1 MNAVRRSRT
10 DAEALAGLARRLT
23 ARDYAVLDFFAQHRI
38 ATTSIVA
45 AVFFTRRRL
54 AAIRL
59 HELCELGLLT
69 RSRVTGSRAYRY
81 TLDWGGAAICA
92 LRAGT
97 TPPTRAAAAWTAQ
110 QVFHSAHR
118 PHREAVNA
126 FFAQLHL
133 AARASGSVRVSEWL
147 PEAAAS
153 AEIIHARPDAA
164 GELTWDDGRK
174 LRLWYEHDRGTETL
188 AVLAEK
194 ITRYRTGRLAGALGD
209 RILLFGLSGPR
220 RLNGLLRV
228 CPPTGDLTVAATVT
242 EPLAAEVDLRLA
254 KTGILTDHR
263 WQILGSEHVTSL
275 EALAR

>member
-1 MNAVRRSRT
+1 MSTARRT
-10 DAEALAGLARRLT
+10 DAETLAGLARRLT

-38 ATTSIVA
+38 ATVSIVA

-97 TPPTRAAAAWTAQ
+97 TPPTRTAAAWAAQ

-133 AARASGSVRVSEWL
+133 AARAAGNLQVTEWL

-153 AEIIHARPDAA
+153 AEIIGARPDAA
-164 GELTWDDGRK
+164 GELTWNDGRT
-174 LRLWYEHDRGTETL
+174 LRLWYEHDRGTEPL
-188 AVLAEK
+188 SVLADK

-209 RILLFGLSGPR
+209 RILLFGLAGPR
-220 RLNGLLRV
+220 RLPGLHRV
-228 CPPTGDLTVAATVT
+228 CPPTGDLTVAAAVT
-242 EPLAAEVDLRLA
+242 EPLPAEADVRSAD
-254 KTGILTDHR
+254 TGVVTDHR
-263 WQILGSEHVTSL
+263 WQLLGTEQATSL
-275 EALAR
+275 ESLAH